1 MVSDLPEPLVASDV
15 DLRDFAFMPLDVV
28 RLRDSDISAKATAE
42 EFRCAVLLWCAS
54 WHQVPAGSLPDD
66 DAILSNLAGFGR
78 AVGEWKKHRDGA
90 LWKWVK
96 CSDGRLYHPVVAEKA
111 VESWRAKKRQRDR
124 TEAARA
130 ARLSL
135 RPASPATTDVTEQAS
150 RVARPSQATRRAVTN
165 SVTEPETTEAR
176 LSQSEVGDVTEPVT
190 SSKGQGQ
197 YKGQGQTDN
206 LPAQRSVP
214 DTPAESDRPASERP
228 PDPGAR
234 QTKSE
239 LDAVE
244 AACRAALGEAQPQ
257 DLVVGPMVEIVRKF
271 GQERVSLCL
280 ASEAR
285 RPREKPI
292 RTWKIWARIVVES
305 LIDPAAR
312 SAPAAS
318 AGPPE
323 RAFRIGWQDLEWSE
337 SFARMAL
344 NRWEA
349 DGVWFDAW
357 GPIPPQSR
365 RLREI
370 AAELGVEI
378 TRLEKPNLPCRP
390 PRRDDVEA
398 EDAA

>member
-1 MVSDLPEPLVASDV
+1 MVNVPPAPLVPPDV

-90 LWKWVK
+90 LWKWIK

-111 VESWRAKKRQRDR
+111 VESWQAKKRQRDR

-130 ARLSL
+130 ARLSQ
-135 RPASPATTDVTEQAS
+135 RPSSPVTIDVTEQVPRA
-150 RVARPSQATRRAVTN
+150 ARSSQPPNEPVTN
-165 SVTEPETTEAR
+165 SVTERKARNER
-176 LSQSEVGDVTEPVT
+176 LSQTHADDVTEIVT

-197 YKGQGQTDN
+197 YKGQGEIDN
-206 LPAQRSVP
+206 LPAQRPVP
-214 DTPAESDRPASERP
+214 RAPAESDRPESERP
-228 PDPGAR
+228 PDPGAAPA
-234 QTKSE
+234 KSE
-239 LDAVE
+239 LDRVE
-244 AACRAALGEAQPQ
+244 DACRAALGSAQPQ
-257 DLVVGPMVEIVRKF
+257 DLVIGPMVEIVRKF

-305 LIDPAAR
+305 IGSSASPAGPAERLISLGFGGVEMPEANLAAAIER
-312 SAPAAS
+312 WRRAPAS
-318 AGPPE
+318 WMRNVWGPPPDE
-323 RAFRIGWQDLEWSE
+323 
-337 SFARMAL
+337 
-344 NRWEA
+344 NRTIRK
-349 DGVWFDAW
+349 F
-357 GPIPPQSR
+357 
-365 RLREI
+365 
-370 AAELGVEI
+370 AAERGIELTKIG
-378 TRLEKPNLPCRP
+378 
-390 PRRDDVEA
+390 
-398 EDAA
+398 DAA